1 MRRWILKV
9 AIVTGLPAIAAAQQ
23 TSLPQLPPPAE
34 QGAQQP
40 PPVFRSGADLVALN
54 VAVLDQNQHFVRGL
68 APGDFAVYE
77 DGVRQDVSFFAAQEV
92 PLDLILLVDT
102 SSSMT
107 DKMPTVRAAALGFLH
122 TLRPMDRGAIVT
134 FADGVRVAQ
143 PLTSDEAALVHAVN
157 STQPRGA
164 TALYNAIYVALKEFG
179 RAARHTGDVRRQAIA
194 VLSDGEDT
202 CSMVGFDDVLDLAK
216 RSGVTIFTIGLRS
229 PADVSIKGSFSES
242 LYSMKT
248 LAQET
253 GAQAFFPT
261 EAKQLD
267 GVYGKIA
274 EELDS
279 QYALGY
285 TPKNNHVDGRF
296 RRIVVQI
303 LSRPELRPRARTGY
317 FAERGAPSATSR
329 VLTNASSGGGRQ
341 QN

>member
-1 MRRWILKV
+1 VGRWILNLFV
-9 AIVTGLPAIAAAQQ
+9 IAGLPAVAAAQQ
-23 TSLPQLPPPAE
+23 TSLPQVASPAE
-34 QGAQQP
+34 QPPQAA

-54 VAVLDQNQHFVRGL
+54 VAVLDQSQHFVRGL

-77 DGVRQDVSFFAAQEV
+77 DGVRQEVSFFAAQEV

-107 DKMPTVRAAALGFLH
+107 DKMSTVRAAALGFLR
-122 TLRPMDRGAIVT
+122 TLRPIDRGAVVT
-134 FADGVRVAQ
+134 FADGVRIEQ
-143 PLTSDEAALVHAVN
+143 PLTRDTDTLVKAVN
-157 STQPRGA
+157 GTQARGA

-179 RAARHTGDVRRQAIA
+179 RAARQTGDVRRQAIA

-202 CSMVGFDDVLDLAK
+202 CSMIGFDDVLDLAK
-216 RSGVTIFTIGLRS
+216 RTGVTIFTIGLRS
-229 PADVSIKGSFSES
+229 PTDIAVKGSFDEA

-261 EAKQLD
+261 EVRQLD
-267 GVYGKIA
+267 GIYGKIA

-296 RRIVVQI
+296 RRIIVQI
-303 LSRPELRPRARTGY
+303 LSHPELRPRARTGY

-329 VLTNASSGGGRQ
+329 ALTTASSGSHQ

>member
-1 MRRWILKV
+1 MRRWVLSFVIL
-9 AIVTGLPAIAAAQQ
+9 AGLPSVAAAQQ
-23 TSLPQLPPPAE
+23 TPLPQTAPAT
-34 QGAQQP
+34 AQSAQP
-40 PPVFRSGADLVALN
+40 APPVFRSGADLVALN

-68 APGDFAVYE
+68 VPGDFAVYE

-107 DKMPTVRAAALGFLH
+107 DKMPTVRAAALGFLR
-122 TLRPMDRGAIVT
+122 TLRAIDRGAIVT
-134 FADGVRVAQ
+134 FADGVRVVQ
-143 PLTSDEAALVHAVN
+143 PLTSDQATLVRAVD
-157 STQPRGA
+157 STQARGA

-179 RAARHTGDVRRQAIA
+179 RAAKQSGDVRRQAIA

-202 CSMVGFDDVLDLAK
+202 CSMIGFDDVLDLAK

-229 PADVSIKGSFSES
+229 PADVAIKGSFSEA

-253 GAQAFFPT
+253 GAQAFFPS
-261 EAKQLD
+261 EARQLD

-285 TPKNNHVDGRF
+285 TPKNGHVDGRF

-303 LSRPELRPRARTGY
+303 LSHPELRPRARTGY
-317 FAERGAPSATSR
+317 FAERQTPSATSR

-341 QN
+341 QD

>member
-1 MRRWILKV
+1 MRRTIPTLV
-9 AIVTGLPAIAAAQQ
+9 VLAGLPALAAAQQ
-23 TSLPQLPPPAE
+23 ASLPQVASLEQAAQPA
-34 QGAQQP
+34 

-54 VAVLDQNQHFVRGL
+54 VAVLDQSQHFVRGL
-68 APGDFAVYE
+68 APADFAVYE

-107 DKMPTVRAAALGFLH
+107 EKMGTVRAAALGFLR
-122 TLRPMDRGAIVT
+122 TLRPIDRGAVVT
-134 FADGVRVAQ
+134 FADGVRIAQ
-143 PLTSDEAALVHAVN
+143 PLTSDKPALEQAVN
-157 STQPRGA
+157 STQARGA

-179 RAARHTGDVRRQAIA
+179 HAARQTGDVRRQAIA

-202 CSMVGFDDVLDLAK
+202 CSMIGFDDVMDLAK

-229 PADVSIKGSFSES
+229 PTDIAIKGSFSEA

-253 GAQAFFPT
+253 GAQSFFPT
-261 EAKQLD
+261 EARQLD

-285 TPKNNHVDGRF
+285 TPKNNRVDGRF
-296 RRIVVQI
+296 RRIVVRI

-317 FAERGAPSATSR
+317 FAERVPSASSR
-329 VLTNASSGGGRQ
+329 VLTSASSGGERLAQ
-341 QN
+341 K